1 MLISTK
7 GRYTLRVMA
16 DPEMQPPEAYIPL
29 KEIARRQGISEKYL
43 EAIFKLLVRDAL
55 VSGLRGKGGGY
66 RLTRSPERYTAGEDL
81 RLTKG
86 TLASVACLKDGAV
99 PCARAD
105 TCSTF
110 PLWQGLE
117 RG

>member
-66 RLTRSPERYTAGEDL
+66 RLTRWYTAGEDL

-110 PLWQGLE
+110 PL
-117 RG
+117 